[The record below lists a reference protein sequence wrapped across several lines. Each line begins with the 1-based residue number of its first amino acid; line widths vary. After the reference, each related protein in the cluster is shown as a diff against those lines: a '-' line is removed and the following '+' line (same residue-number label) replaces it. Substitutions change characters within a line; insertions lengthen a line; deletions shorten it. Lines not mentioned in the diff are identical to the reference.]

1 MPRSL
6 RARLLLALLALVAVV
21 LLALDAV
28 VYGALRG
35 YLLDRTDTSL
45 RGVQSRVVKQV
56 RQGLP
61 PAQGLA
67 ADAKMLGTSEYFIEI
82 RRPNGTVTP
91 LVKGL
96 RNPEDAPPSLP
107 AELRTG
113 EPKAGEP
120 KLGEPVTVG
129 AVDAGGPDYRLLTR
143 PLPDHRGTLV
153 TAVPLTSVDGTLRRL
168 LLIEGVATAAAL
180 ALLTAAGLWIV
191 RRGLRP
197 LESMAGD
204 ADAIAAGRGG
214 HRVAPADSGSEVGR
228 LGLALNTMLDGQE
241 ATQERLRQFI
251 ADASHELR
259 TPVTAILGY
268 ADLHAQGALTAPEQV
283 GKAMDGIAGEALRM
297 RRLVDDL
304 LLLARLDTV
313 RAPERAPVDLGE
325 VAAAAVAAARA
336 AAPDRRV
343 ELEAAPGVVVY
354 GDEEQLRRVV
364 DNLLANV
371 RTHTP
376 GGVAARVSVRTVAGG
391 RDGDGGVAELVVADD
406 GPGIPE
412 ESLPKIFDR
421 FYRADP
427 SRSGAGSGLGLAIV
441 ASVAQAHGGR
451 VEVTG
456 GVEGRGMVVSMR
468 LPGLRA

>member
-96 RNPEDAPPSLP
+96 RNPDDAPPSLP
-107 AELRTG
+107 AESRPGKPL
-113 EPKAGEP
+113 
-120 KLGEPVTVG
+120 TVG
-129 AVDAGGPDYRLLTR
+129 AVDADGPDYRLLTR
-143 PLPDHRGTLV
+143 PLPNNRGTLV

-197 LESMAGD
+197 LESMARD

-268 ADLHAQGALTAPEQV
+268 ADLHAQGALPGPEQV

-313 RAPERAPVDLGE
+313 RAPERGAVDLGE
-325 VAAAAVAAARA
+325 VAEAAVGAARA
-336 AAPDRRV
+336 VAPERRV
-343 ELEAAPGVVVY
+343 ELEAPRGVVVY

-376 GGVAARVSVRTVAGG
+376 PTTTTRILVHSTT
-391 RDGDGGVAELVVADD
+391 DGAWADLVVTDD
-406 GPGIPE
+406 GPGIPA
-412 ESLPKIFDR
+412 ESLPKVFDR
-421 FYRADP
+421 FYRADR
-427 SRSGAGSGLGLAIV
+427 SRSGKGSGLGLAIV
-441 ASVAQAHGGR
+441 AAVAEAHGGR
-451 VEVTG
+451 VEVAASQAAGPAGAG
-456 GVEGRGMVVSMR
+456 GGTRVTVR
-468 LPGLRA
+468 LPLPRG